1 VGVNAHITR
10 IQLAADKLAVALP
23 AAYTAVLAAARQL
36 VEQTERLEG
45 HTGALNN
52 AVIEALLNDDDLA
65 DDPQVRKLVML
76 SVIGRSGIRQ
86 SGSDRADAIV
96 AQAIAEH
103 ADTIIVAYSCAETA
117 VIAMCPGLIVVG

>member
-10 IQLAADKLAVALP
+10 IHSPPTNSRSPYQRRTP
-23 AAYTAVLAAARQL
+23 HSLAAARQL

-52 AVIEALLNDDDLA
+52 AVIEALLNDDLA